1 MPIHKVIQP
10 AKLNSIHIH
19 HTSPVYQVYYD
30 YLKERNSIEAAEFTR
45 FFCQRSRPSLL
56 EDQLALAEFLYMND
70 FFEELEGHLNENYMH
85 EDIAKLYRIILDRK
99 KQPLRINDIKSIEEL
114 YFEHPSLKC
123 LHLFLLV
130 YAHYDIKKYAGM
142 DKFTEEIQTALF
154 TINEPLFHYYMKLRF
169 DELTFQH
176 YWKANH
182 LVLARKF
189 AYKYINAGL
198 APRKQIMM
206 HHNLALCYSFENY
219 EAAMDYAEKTIT
231 IAETNGYSHA
241 SQVTRDHTIPFIAA
255 FHQKS
260 EQVISN
266 DPTENAHLLLSRG
279 QRKEAIDILSKL
291 PSLTPFQQSYLG
303 LAERNLQLLRKA
315 KNRFIYEYN
324 DLFFAQLPDYYMK
337 RVLKVV

>member
-1 MPIHKVIQP
+1 MQIHKVIQP

-19 HTSPVYQVYYD
+19 HTSPVYKVYYD
-30 YLKERNSIEAAEFTR
+30 YLKEKSSTEAAGFTR
-45 FFCQRSRPSLL
+45 EFCHHSRPSRL

-70 FFEELEGHLNENYMH
+70 FFKELEHHLKENYMH
-85 EDIAKLYRIILDRK
+85 KDVKKLYRIILDRK
-99 KQPLRINDIKSIEEL
+99 KRPLTVHDIKPMEEL
-114 YFEHPSLKC
+114 SFEHPSLKC

-169 DELTFQH
+169 DELAFQH

-189 AYKYINAGL
+189 AYKYINSGL
-198 APRKQIMM
+198 APRKKIMM

-219 EAAMDYAEKTIT
+219 EASMDYAEKTVS
-231 IAETNGYSHA
+231 IAKTNGYPHA
-241 SQVTRDHTIPFIAA
+241 AQVTRDHTIPFISA

-260 EQVISN
+260 AQMTSN

-279 QRKEAIDILSKL
+279 QREEAISILSTL

-303 LAERNLQLLRKA
+303 LAERNLPLLRKA
-315 KNRFIYEYN
+315 KDRFINDYN
-324 DLFFAQLPDYYMK
+324 DHFFAQLPDHYMK
-337 RVLKVV
+337 RVLKIV